1 MITLLHSLLN
11 PYLYAMKKT
20 ILLYGLALAV
30 LIFGLKIL
38 EYRYIMRDLS
48 IEFYMGVIAVAFTIL
63 GVWAGLKL
71 VRPKKVIVEK
81 PITEFRLNEAMLHQ
95 LGLSKREHEVLE
107 LMAHGYSNQEIADR
121 LFISLNTVKTH
132 TANIFIKLDVKRRTQ
147 AVQKAKSLA
156 LIP

>member
-1 MITLLHSLLN
+1 
-11 PYLYAMKKT
+11 MKKT

>member
-1 MITLLHSLLN
+1 
-11 PYLYAMKKT
+11 MKKT

-81 PITEFRLNEAMLHQ
+81 PITEFRLNEVMLHQ